1 MSLLI
6 ENAKQIVTCHTQ
18 GKRYTSGKDQSKVGV
33 IENAS
38 IYCEDGCIKLMEHE
52 IPSGIKESAKNVI
65 DASNKV
71 IMPGFVDSHTHLVF
85 AGERSNEYS
94 MRMKGKS
101 YEEIA
106 KAGGGILNTV
116 TATRQSS
123 KEELK
128 QSAKKRLDCF
138 TKFGVTTIEAKSGY
152 GLDFETEIK
161 ILEVINELKKESPLD
176 IFATYL
182 GAHAFPKDK
191 HREEYI
197 DTIINKAIP
206 EIKERNL
213 AHFIDAFCEMNYF
226 TPEETETILNKGKE
240 AGLIPKLHT
249 NQFYSIGGVET
260 AVKCNAISA
269 DHLECMK
276 PHDIKSLIKSNVIA
290 CVLPAVSYFLNIPY
304 APARDLIDNDIP
316 VAIAT
321 DFNPGSSMTENIQ
334 LVMSLAV
341 QNMKLCVEEV
351 INAVTINGAA
361 ALGVS
366 DTVGS
371 LEEGK
376 QADIVIFDMPD
387 YNHLVYHFGVNH
399 LEKVIK
405 KGEVIYDC
413 NPV

>member
-18 GKRYTSGKDQSKVGV
+18 GKRFTSGKDQSHIGLL
-33 IENAS
+33 ENAS
-38 IYCEDGCIKLMEHE
+38 IYCEDGIINMMELE
-52 IPSGIKESAKNVI
+52 IPSGIRESAQTII
-65 DASNKV
+65 DGRNKV
-71 IMPGFVDSHTHLVF
+71 VMPGFVDSHTHLVF
-85 AGERSNEYS
+85 AGERSNEFS
-94 MRMKGKS
+94 MRMQGKS

-106 KAGGGILNTV
+106 KSGGGILNTV
-116 TATRQSS
+116 NATRSAS
-123 KEELK
+123 KDELK
-128 QSAKKRLDCF
+128 ETAKKRLNTF

-161 ILEVINELKKESPLD
+161 ILEVINELKSESPLD

-182 GAHAFPKDK
+182 GAHAFPKDRT
-191 HREEYI
+191 HEEYI
-197 DTIINKAIP
+197 AVILNEVIP
-206 EIKERNL
+206 AVSERKL
-213 AHFIDAFCEMNYF
+213 ADFIDVFCEMNYF
-226 TPEETETILNKGKE
+226 TPEETEQILLKGSE
-240 AGLIPKLHT
+240 AGMIPKIHT
-249 NQFYSIGGVET
+249 NQFYSIGGVEM
-260 AVKCNAISA
+260 AIKCKAISA

-290 CVLPAVSYFLNIPY
+290 SVLPAVSYFLNIPY

-316 VAIAT
+316 VALAT

-366 DTVGS
+366 DRVGS

-376 QADIVIFDMPD
+376 QADLLIFDMPD
-387 YNHLVYHFGVNH
+387 YNHLIYHFGVNH

-405 KGEVIYDC
+405 KGDVIYE
-413 NPV
+413 V

>member
-1 MSLLI
+1 MNLLI

-18 GKRYTSGKDQSKVGV
+18 GKRFTSGKDQSHIGLL
-33 IENAS
+33 ENAS
-38 IYCEDGCIKLMEHE
+38 IYCEDGIIKMMELE
-52 IPSGIKESAKNVI
+52 IPSGIRESAQTII
-65 DASNKV
+65 DGRNKV
-71 IMPGFVDSHTHLVF
+71 VMPGFVDSHTHLVF
-85 AGERSNEYS
+85 AGERSNEFS
-94 MRMKGKS
+94 MRMQGKS

-116 TATRQSS
+116 NATRSAS
-123 KEELK
+123 KDELK
-128 QSAKKRLDCF
+128 KTARKRLNTF
-138 TKFGVTTIEAKSGY
+138 TRFGVTTIEAKSGY

-161 ILEVINELKKESPLD
+161 ILEVINELKSESPLD

-182 GAHAFPKDK
+182 GAHAFPKDRT
-191 HREEYI
+191 HEEYI
-197 DTIINKAIP
+197 AVILNEVIP
-206 EIKERNL
+206 AVSERKL
-213 AHFIDAFCEMNYF
+213 ADFIDVFCEMNYF
-226 TPEETETILNKGKE
+226 TPEETEQILLKGSE
-240 AGLIPKLHT
+240 AGMIPKIHT
-249 NQFYSIGGVET
+249 NQFYSIGGVEM
-260 AVKCNAISA
+260 AIKCNAISA

-316 VAIAT
+316 VALAT

-366 DTVGS
+366 DRVGS

-376 QADIVIFDMPD
+376 QADLLIFDMPD
-387 YNHLVYHFGVNH
+387 YNHLIYHFGVNH

-405 KGEVIYDC
+405 KGEVIYE
-413 NPV
+413 V

>member
-1 MSLLI
+1 MNLLI

-18 GKRYTSGKDQSKVGV
+18 GKRFTSGKDQSHIGLL
-33 IENAS
+33 ENAS
-38 IYCEDGCIKLMEHE
+38 IYCEDGIIKMMELE
-52 IPSGIKESAKNVI
+52 IPSGIRESAQTII
-65 DASNKV
+65 DGRNKV
-71 IMPGFVDSHTHLVF
+71 VMPGFVDSHTHLVF
-85 AGERSNEYS
+85 AGERSNEFS
-94 MRMKGKS
+94 MRMQGKS

-106 KAGGGILNTV
+106 KSGGGILNTV
-116 TATRQSS
+116 NATRSAS
-123 KEELK
+123 KDELK
-128 QSAKKRLDCF
+128 KTARKRLNTF
-138 TKFGVTTIEAKSGY
+138 TRFGVTTIEAKSGY

-161 ILEVINELKKESPLD
+161 ILEVINELKSESPLD

-182 GAHAFPKDK
+182 GAHAFPKDRT
-191 HREEYI
+191 HEEYI
-197 DTIINKAIP
+197 AVILNEVIP
-206 EIKERNL
+206 AVSERKL
-213 AHFIDAFCEMNYF
+213 ADFIDVFCEMNYF
-226 TPEETETILNKGKE
+226 TPEETEQILLKGSE
-240 AGLIPKLHT
+240 AGMIPKIHT
-249 NQFYSIGGVET
+249 NQFYSIGGVEM
-260 AVKCNAISA
+260 AIKCKAISA

-316 VAIAT
+316 VALAT

-366 DTVGS
+366 DRVGS

-376 QADIVIFDMPD
+376 QADLLIFDMPD
-387 YNHLVYHFGVNH
+387 YNHLIYHFGVNH

-405 KGEVIYDC
+405 KGEVIYE
-413 NPV
+413 V